1 MKRKKADSD
10 DNCIIHFGEI
20 EDESFTYLKDVKDP
34 LGRLTYLQSVKQKR
48 LALPENSSQRFTKRK
63 YDPSQF
69 QVLKGS

>member
-48 LALPENSSQRFTKRK
+48 S
-63 YDPSQF
+63 
-69 QVLKGS
+69 